1 MSHPVGV
8 ADHEAPVLRGQLVGL
23 RKQDERRGL
32 SQDVEGDQ
40 CSDTQP
46 CSMDAHERTPA
57 VIRTQAKDF
66 AVSPRTPRR
75 YESLGY
81 DVSLAGET
89 SRLHSLTGPL
99 RLSPPGFPAT
109 NFFLQRRLLCCVWW
123 EDRGVPTRRTVRR
136 TTVFAKVKRRPEGPP
151 PTVGPCSR
159 ERGLLWLIHLTL
171 TLHLFVL
178 LHHFLLHLLPFG
190 LLVRCQ
196 EIGRA

>member
-8 ADHEAPVLRGQLVGL
+8 ADHEAPVLRGQLAGL

-89 SRLHSLTGPL
+89 SPL
-99 RLSPPGFPAT
+99 QCA
-109 NFFLQRRLLCCVWW
+109 
-123 EDRGVPTRRTVRR
+123 
-136 TTVFAKVKRRPEGPP
+136 VKRCWSTAGDKPA
-151 PTVGPCSR
+151 R
-159 ERGLLWLIHLTL
+159 ELDRST
-171 TLHLFVL
+171 
-178 LHHFLLHLLPFG
+178 
-190 LLVRCQ
+190 R
-196 EIGRA
+196 